1 MVGVLPIGSSA
12 GRTGGAAHSST
23 PWSKALFGFTKH
35 SHTGRC
41 RLEQLRNQHCL
52 ASPTRPACLF
62 HGHPGRGRPA
72 RRFER
77 QAPHAAA
84 SSGALASDDGQQQR
98 AEGPLSQYDK
108 VIIGL
113 AVPALG
119 SILLDPIMSL
129 VDTGKLLQA
138 AIFLKLLYVFTSLYL
153 KTCIS
158 PEMCIQA
165 ETMESSICK

>member
-12 GRTGGAAHSST
+12 GRTGGAAHSSN
-23 PWSKALFGFTKH
+23 PWSNPLFGFTKPI
-35 SHTGRC
+35 HTGCC
-41 RLEQLRNQHCL
+41 RSEQLRNQRCL
-52 ASPTRPACLF
+52 ALPTRPACLL
-62 HGHPGRGRPA
+62 HGHPGRGRAA
-72 RRFER
+72 RRYER
-77 QAPHAAA
+77 QATHAAA

-98 AEGPLSQYDK
+98 ADGPLSQYDK

-138 AIFLKLLYVFTSLYL
+138 AILSN
-153 KTCIS
+153 
-158 PEMCIQA
+158 
-165 ETMESSICK
+165 